1 MTSSKLP
8 AGFSGNG
15 ISAGLKKSGK
25 PDLGII
31 FSESNCTA
39 AGVFTTNVIQGANIP
54 LNIKNLKN
62 AVAHGIIVHSGQ
74 ANVCTGEEGN
84 RVARETLNAVS
95 KATNTKPEE
104 WVLGST
110 GVIGVLPN
118 LEKLQAGIT
127 KTVEEGLTEEGL
139 RKVSRAMLTTDLVE
153 KVFSTTVELNG
164 KQCTITGFAKGS
176 GMIHPNMATMLA
188 YIMTDAAISKEALSK
203 AMKTAT
209 DYSFNSMTVDGDT
222 STSDMSVVL
231 ANGAAGNDEVQL
243 DSTEYQIFCDA
254 LTEVCQDLT
263 KKIAR
268 DGEGATRLVTI
279 KSIRAKT
286 WEQGRDIA
294 KSVAESNLVKT
305 ALFGRDPNWGRIA
318 CAIGYSGKIDD
329 VSKMEIKL
337 MDVTI
342 FKNMEPVSFDKPAL
356 SQKMKDTEDIDITI
370 DLGLGDAKATV
381 WTCDLTYD
389 YVRINAEY
397 TT

>member
-1 MTSSKLP
+1 MTSYKLP
-8 AGFSGNG
+8 AGFKGNG

-31 FSESNCTA
+31 FSEFNCTA
-39 AGVFTTNVIQGANIP
+39 AGVFTTNRVQGANIP
-54 LNIKNLKN
+54 LNIENLKN
-62 AVAHGIIVHSGQ
+62 SVTRGVIVHSGQ

-84 RVARETLNAVS
+84 RVANETLQAVS
-95 KATNTKPEE
+95 KATSTKPDE
-104 WVLGST
+104 WILGST

-127 KTVEEGLTEEGL
+127 KTVEEGLTKEGL
-139 RKVSRAMLTTDLVE
+139 RKVSKAMLTTDLVE
-153 KVFSTTVELNG
+153 KVFSTTVELGG

-188 YIMTDAAISKEALSK
+188 YIMTDAAISKEALSQALK
-203 AMKTAT
+203 KAT

-231 ANGAAGNDEVQL
+231 ANGAAGNDEVQ
-243 DSTEYQIFCDA
+243 DDTTDADAFTQA
-254 LTEVCQDLT
+254 LTKVSQELAI
-263 KKIAR
+263 KIAR

-279 KSIRAKT
+279 KSIGAKS

-318 CAIGYSGKIDD
+318 CAIGYSGNIED
-329 VSKMEIKL
+329 VSKLEIKL

-342 FKNMEPVSFDKPAL
+342 FKNMEPVSFDKPML

-370 DLGLGDAKATV
+370 DLGLGDAEATV

-389 YVRINAEY
+389 YVKINAEY